1 MFYVH
6 YPIAMTIDADTFNK
20 AAKKFVKMNR
30 NFNIGQLIMSDQM
43 NNYKKALIRNYVVN
57 GMPKARI
64 SFSSYN
70 TMPTNMATNIPP
82 LAVQTNNLA
91 VPLMAPGLLN
101 TYSPN
106 VVGDPANYPFIMSLD

>member
-64 SFSSYN
+64 SFSSYSP
-70 TMPTNMATNIPP
+70 MPTNTPP

-101 TYSPN
+101 TFAPN
-106 VVGDPANYPFIMSLD
+106 VVGDPANFPFIMSLD